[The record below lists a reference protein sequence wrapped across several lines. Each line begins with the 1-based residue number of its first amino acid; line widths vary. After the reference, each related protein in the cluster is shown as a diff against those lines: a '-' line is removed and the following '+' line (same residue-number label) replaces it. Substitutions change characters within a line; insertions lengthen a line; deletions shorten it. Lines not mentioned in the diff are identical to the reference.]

1 MFLALCAI
9 SAYIS
14 LVDLK
19 TKKITNRSLVISA
32 LIFSAISIVKF
43 SEIHL
48 GSVLLVLLFSP
59 IMIYFGIG
67 AGDVKL
73 LVLLSVFF
81 IPFSLTAL
89 SDFLVGL
96 SVMSAILIILHRARS
111 KSSNASIAFA
121 PAICGAVIWCA
132 RSQLFLP
139 Q

>member
-9 SAYIS
+9 SVYIS

-19 TKKITNRSLVISA
+19 TKKITNRSLVVSA
-32 LIFSAISIVKF
+32 LIFSAISIIGF
-43 SEIHL
+43 SDIHL
-48 GSVLLVLLFSP
+48 RSILFFLLISP
-59 IMIYFGIG
+59 ILICFGIG

-73 LVLLSVFF
+73 LLLLSVFF